1 MNNLHDL
8 VNAKQAQPIL
18 QLGRVAFIGNY
29 LPRRCGIATF
39 TTDICRAVAAQ
50 YPATHCF
57 ALAVNDP
64 GHEYD
69 YPDDV
74 RFEIEQEELASY
86 QQAANFLN
94 INDVEMVCLQHEYGI
109 FGGEDGE
116 HILTLLRALR
126 MPVVTTLHTVLREPT
141 PKQRAVLIEVA
152 HLSDRLVVMSEK
164 GQTFL
169 HEIYGI
175 SPDKID
181 FIPHGIPDVP
191 FVDPNFYKDEFDVE
205 GKRVLLTFGLL
216 SENKGIENVIRAL
229 PAIRARHPD
238 VVYLLLGATH
248 PNVVA
253 YEGERYRESLVALAE
268 ELGVAETVR
277 FHNKFVELDELVK
290 YIGAADIY
298 ITPYRNQAQITSG
311 TLAYTVGAGKAV
323 VSTPYWYAEELLG
336 GGDNEERGRLV
347 PFDDPAALAQQVTDL
362 LDHEAV
368 RHAMRKRAYTL
379 GRQMVWS
386 EVAQRYCE
394 SFGRAR
400 LGNVDALPGLM
411 PVASSQ
417 APLPPAR
424 TLTYS
429 SRRLPP
435 LNLNHLH
442 TLTDDTGLIQH
453 AIFTVPNYNEGYTT
467 DDNARALILT
477 TLLEEFGCDATVT
490 QPLSTRYLAFLGHA
504 FNREL
509 GRFRNFMR
517 FDRHWLEEVGSE
529 DSHARALWALG
540 TVLGRSADDGLR
552 GFANEIFA
560 RTLHPTVGFT
570 SPRAWAFTLLGIH
583 EYLRTFSGD
592 RLAHSVRA
600 ELGERLLTL
609 YQQNRAAEQGENWCW
624 FEDILTYANAQLP
637 HALLLCGQWMERA
650 DMTEA
655 GLESLAW
662 LMTEQYTNGHFAP
675 IGCNDFYRRGQ
686 QKARFDQQPIEAH
699 STVSACLQAY
709 HITGDERW
717 RSHAEFAF
725 NWFFGLNDIGLAL
738 YDPTTGGCRDGLHP
752 DRVNRNQG
760 AESTLAFL
768 LSRLEIEQSIEQTVR
783 VFPSHVAIPALR
795 NGEDGV
801 GHRGLVQTNGSAHG
815 HRTSWLA
822 G

>member
-1 MNNLHDL
+1 MNNLQAL
-8 VNAKQAQPIL
+8 VTAEQTQPIL
-18 QLGRVAFIGNY
+18 HLGRVAFIGNY

-39 TTDICRAVAAQ
+39 TTDVCRAVAAEH
-50 YPATHCF
+50 PDTRCF

-64 GHEYD
+64 GHYYH
-69 YPDDV
+69 YPEDV
-74 RFEIEQEELASY
+74 RFEIEQEDLGSY

-109 FGGEDGE
+109 FGGEDGD

-126 MPVVTTLHTVLREPT
+126 MPVVTTLHTVLQEPS
-141 PKQRAVLIEVA
+141 PKQREVMLEVA

-169 HEIYGI
+169 QEIYGI
-175 SPDKID
+175 CPSKID

-191 FVDPNFYKDEFDVE
+191 FIDPNFYKDEFGVE

-229 PAIRARHPD
+229 PAIRAQHPD

-253 YEGERYRESLVALAE
+253 HEGERYRESLVALAE
-268 ELGVAETVR
+268 ELGVAEAVR

-323 VSTPYWYAEELLG
+323 VSTPYWYAEELL
-336 GGDNEERGRLV
+336 DEERGRLV
-347 PFDDPAALAQQVTDL
+347 PFDDPDALAQQVTDL
-362 LDHEAV
+362 LDHEAA

-379 GRQMVWS
+379 GRQMIWS
-386 EVAQRYCE
+386 EVAQRYYE

-400 LGNVDALPGLM
+400 LGNVDALTGL
-411 PVASSQ
+411 PSVTPSQ
-417 APLPPAR
+417 DPLPSAR

-442 TLTDDTGLIQH
+442 TLTDDTGLFQH

-477 TLLEEFGCDATVT
+477 TLLEEIGYDAAVI

-517 FDRHWLEEVGSE
+517 FDRHWLEDVGSE

-609 YQQNRAAEQGENWCW
+609 YQQNCASNQRDNWCW
-624 FEDILTYANAQLP
+624 FEDILSYANAQLP

-655 GLESLAW
+655 GLESLSW

-675 IGCNDFYRRGQ
+675 IGCNDFYRRSQ

-709 HITGDERW
+709 HITDDERW
-717 RSHAEFAF
+717 RTHAEFAF

-738 YDPTTGGCRDGLHP
+738 YDASTGGCRDGLHP

-768 LSRLEIEQSIEQTVR
+768 LSRLEIEQTVPQSVPHVSSR
-783 VFPSHVAIPALR
+783 VLVFDMPT
-795 NGEDGV
+795 DGV
-801 GHRGLVQTNGSAHG
+801 GHRNFAPGNGTVNG
-815 HRTSWLA
+815 HRSQRVA